1 MKKWLLGVFALAAV
15 CAWPPVLDGFQAAQA
30 GQPPVVAPLSR
41 EFQPKPYTVG
51 PGDTIQLDFYN
62 LSDFDIDMKKV
73 YLVEASGTIQL
84 KHVGS
89 IVVNH
94 LTTPEIEDAIEK
106 ALIAKNIYQPDVIQ
120 VTARVTD
127 ERQQPVHLQGYVT
140 SPGEKQ
146 LRGSQ
151 MTVSRAINA
160 AGGFTSMAGQEV
172 EVHRKVGGATQII
185 KVTRTQLD
193 GGDDPGLIAD
203 DTVVVKQGYVFFVN
217 GQVLT
222 PGQKAW
228 APGMT
233 VLKAIGLAGG
243 MTPKGKYGYIDRPIK
258 DAAGKIL
265 KYERNKKLK
274 PETEILP
281 DDILFIGLKWFG

>member
-1 MKKWLLGVFALAAV
+1 MKQWLLGIFALAVV

-51 PGDTIQLDFYN
+51 PGDTIQLEFYN
-62 LSDFDIDMKKV
+62 LSDIDADMKKA

-84 KHVGS
+84 KYVGS

-94 LTTPEIEDAIEK
+94 LTTPEIEEAIEK
-106 ALIAKNIYQPDVIQ
+106 ALIAKNIYLPEVIA

-127 ERQQPVHLQGYVT
+127 ERQQPVTVQGHVV

-146 LRGSQ
+146 LKGGQ
-151 MTVSRAINA
+151 MTVNRAINA
-160 AGGFTSMAGQEV
+160 AGGYTSLAGQEV
-172 EVHRKVGGATQII
+172 EVQRKVGGTTEII
-185 KVTRTQLD
+185 KVTRSQLD
-193 GGDDPGLIAD
+193 GGDDPGLIAE

-222 PGQKAW
+222 PGQKVW

-243 MTPKGKYGYIDRPIK
+243 MTPKGKYGYIERPIK
-258 DAAGKIL
+258 DAVGKIL
-265 KYERNKKLK
+265 RYEKIKRLK

-281 DDILFIGLKWFG
+281 DDQLFIGLKWFG